1 MSRKRTYDQTFRM
14 EAVSLVNTSNKSIAA
29 VARELDIPPQTLTR
43 WVSMYGNEGSDAF
56 VGSGNLSS
64 EKQEERDLQ
73 KQIRDLEEENRILKK
88 AMRIFANEQK

>member
-43 WVSMYGNEGSDAF
+43 
-56 VGSGNLSS
+56 
-64 EKQEERDLQ
+64 
-73 KQIRDLEEENRILKK
+73 
-88 AMRIFANEQK
+88 